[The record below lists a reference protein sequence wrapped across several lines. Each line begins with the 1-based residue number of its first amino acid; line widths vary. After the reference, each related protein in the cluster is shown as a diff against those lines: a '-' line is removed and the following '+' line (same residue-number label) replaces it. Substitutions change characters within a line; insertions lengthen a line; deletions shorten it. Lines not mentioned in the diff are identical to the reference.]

1 MEKSKA
7 GRDAMFTG
15 GGRRLNRLSLVVGLI
30 FCAGLSVQVMAQDVP
45 DSEPFFKKLES
56 LAPADREKVLVEGA
70 KKEGAVVWYST
81 DSPRATQDVFK
92 AFTEK
97 YPFIKPGFI
106 RAKSQDILDRI
117 TTENRA
123 GRHLFDVVKSSTET
137 FGLYP
142 VTDVFAAYNSP
153 VKAGLPDNM
162 KSGRWTSIFTFVRA
176 MAYNTNMLK
185 EQDLP
190 KKWEDLLD
198 AKWKGK
204 VLFDP
209 SSLPEVMTLYSRWGK
224 DKTADYLDQLGSSGN
239 LQIRDGRTVI
249 TQLISAGEAPLG
261 VTAYPYDVE
270 ALKAKGAPIDWAL
283 LDPSP
288 GLLQPMSIA
297 RYAPHPYSAA
307 LLYDFVLSAD
317 GGQKVYARMGRVP
330 VDPKVESKGHREQA
344 AISDPRMVFNSEGP
358 GSTLADDS
366 EKMLDEKILKKA
378 FKK

>member
-1 MEKSKA
+1 M
-7 GRDAMFTG
+7 MLI
-15 GGRRLNRLSLVVGLI
+15 RLALTLGLMCGIGFVTPSL
-30 FCAGLSVQVMAQDVP
+30 AQDVP
-45 DSEPFFKKLES
+45 DAEPFFKKLET
-56 LAPADREKVLVEGA
+56 LAPAEREKALIEGA
-70 KKEGAVVWYST
+70 KKEGTVVWYST

-92 AFTEK
+92 SFTAK
-97 YPFIKPGFI
+97 YPFLKPGFI
-106 RAKSQDILDRI
+106 RAKSQDVLDRI
-117 TTENRA
+117 TTESRA

-137 FGLYP
+137 FGMYP
-142 VTDVFAAYNSP
+142 VADVFAAYNSP
-153 VKAGLPDNM
+153 VKAALPDNM
-162 KSGRWTSIFTFVRA
+162 KGERWASIFTFVRA

-190 KKWEDLLD
+190 KTWVDLLD
-198 AKWKGK
+198 PKWKGK
-204 VLFDP
+204 ILFDP

-224 DKTADYLDQLGSSGN
+224 DKTAEYLDKLGSSGN
-239 LQIRDGRTVI
+239 LQLRDGRTVI
-249 TQLISAGEAPLG
+249 TQLISAGEVPLG

-288 GLLQPMSIA
+288 GLLQPTSIA
-297 RYAPHPYSAA
+297 RFAPHPYSAA
-307 LLYDFVLSAD
+307 LLYDFILSAD
-317 GGQKVYARMGRVP
+317 GGQKVYANMGRVP
-330 VDPKVESKGHREQA
+330 ADPNVQSKGRREQA